1 MSTAAT
7 VIIAAADQVA
17 AQADLPGH
25 FILGYYEDVPGAD
38 PTVAT
43 HYVDSGWWYD
53 SELDLIVNTVKW
65 PRIVRFGMDASAA
78 LAEMNLKPVE
88 VPIDIESVV

>member
-1 MSTAAT
+1 MSTSAT
-7 VIIAAADQVA
+7 VIISAAVQSA
-17 AQADLPGH
+17 AQSDLPGH

-65 PRIVRFGMDASAA
+65 PRTVRFGMDASAV
-78 LAEMNLKPVE
+78 LAEMNLKP
-88 VPIDIESVV
+88 IETHQAEATS

>member
-7 VIIAAADQVA
+7 VIIAAADQAA

-53 SELDLIVNTVKW
+53 SELDMIVNNVTW
-65 PRIVRFGMDASAA
+65 PRTVRFGMDASAV
-78 LAEMNLKPVE
+78 LADMNLKQISYFGE
-88 VPIDIESVV
+88 NQSA

>member
-7 VIIAAADQVA
+7 VIIAAADQAA

-38 PTVAT
+38 QTVAT

-53 SELDLIVNTVKW
+53 SELDMIVNTVKW
-65 PRIVRFGMDASAA
+65 PRKVYFGDVQQVLAS
-78 LAEMNLKPVE
+78 LNLKPAQVLAE
-88 VPIDIESVV
+88 PV